1 MVDNAFENEI
11 AVRNHLREK
20 VARREKLTQEE
31 KQWLETHKEFSQIL
45 GVPYLKKDII
55 CLEKDEYYQ
64 FRVSF
69 LRANHPFMI
78 APCFKAPVLEGNI
91 TTDRELC
98 DYYGKK
104 SKSKAVKMLVT
115 HISKENNAF
124 TFSYH
129 SKLGALCVY
138 FFCEYDDQRQHLR
151 MRRSSDSWEGLY
163 MLRRDIDENKVLYQ
177 CKAEGAAE
185 YDSLVFLL
193 EWRKIDSTTN
203 LLP

>member
-1 MVDNAFENEI
+1 MADNAFENEI

-104 SKSKAVKMLVT
+104 SKSK
-115 HISKENNAF
+115 SGENACN
-124 TFSYH
+124 SYQQG
-129 SKLGALCVY
+129 KQCFY
-138 FFCEYDDQRQHLR
+138 FFIPL
-151 MRRSSDSWEGLY
+151 
-163 MLRRDIDENKVLYQ
+163 
-177 CKAEGAAE
+177 
-185 YDSLVFLL
+185 
-193 EWRKIDSTTN
+193 
-203 LLP
+203 